1 MLVGTI
7 QGTLRNITGIS
18 RDIETMS
25 KTAYQTLGPTSMDC
39 MTDMKVSPNG
49 RRVAIGGVRT
59 HVEVLYIKSHSL
71 INSG

>member
-1 MLVGTI
+1 
-7 QGTLRNITGIS
+7 
-18 RDIETMS
+18 MS